1 MEADVD
7 PGMDPG
13 MDPDDR
19 LLAELAEA
27 LEPWTV
33 PPPEVVE
40 AGRQSFTWRTI
51 DAELAMLSYDSLLDE
66 AVAAVRSAGEP
77 RILSFEAGGIAV
89 EVEVDETAGARRLL
103 GQLVPGGPADLE
115 LRTPG
120 ESIVGQ
126 ADELGRFVLALPAE
140 RVRVSL
146 RCVLADG
153 VVETAW
159 VVL

>member
-1 MEADVD
+1 MEAD
-7 PGMDPG
+7 ME
-13 MDPDDR
+13 PDDT

-27 LEPWTV
+27 LHPWTV

-40 AGRQSFTWRTI
+40 AAKRSFTWRTI
-51 DAELAMLSYDSLLDE
+51 DAELAQLSYDSLLDE
-66 AVAAVRSAGEP
+66 AVASVRSGGQP
-77 RILSFEAGGIAV
+77 RILSFEAGETTV

-120 ESIVGQ
+120 EPIVGQ
-126 ADELGRFVLALPAE
+126 ADELGRFVLALPAD

-146 RCVLADG
+146 RCVPAAG
-153 VVETAW
+153 VAVETTW